1 VSVALHELRA
11 VGGQHCATA
20 RIHVPKTLDELR
32 SLLVQTTQSAG
43 QLTLVGSQRSF
54 GEQFL
59 PVERAEC
66 VTLDQLVAPVEH
78 LEHDSAGNL
87 WVRAPGHLPF
97 HDLCSRVPG
106 FIPFHPPTGDRI
118 SVAGALVACAHD
130 AVGFFADNVRAVT
143 VMTADGRVHECRAGA
158 AGIPGL
164 LFRLIPGS
172 FGALAAILSV
182 ELRLR
187 PVQETQRAE
196 INVLECGTTQ
206 GYPALER
213 LETLFQTGEYA
224 LGRGLF
230 FYGRR
235 RHSVLLG
242 DRLCTLNL
250 RERLP
255 ELLLTDDATTR
266 NIVAQALANRF
277 PSLAHRAQPW
287 VLKAG
292 RRFQARLYGFSFYQ
306 RSYDRAFDFLS
317 SEDPVACLLREIGVD
332 PRLTV
337 CHQSFVV
344 PVDVRHEFLDEYFT
358 VFDAHPEL
366 EARLE
371 QQDMIRLPHCPYPLH
386 GASGMRDGSYIF
398 TASFSV
404 RQGEPEQDRCHQ
416 FLSEVSTRVWSK
428 LGVKVLLLKQSHCPT
443 ADLQQMHT
451 PFVAQL
457 RALKAQVDPRG
468 LWTSRLLDR
477 LGV

>member
-1 VSVALHELRA
+1 LPELRA
-11 VGGQHCATA
+11 VLQ
-20 RIHVPKTLDELR
+20 
-32 SLLVQTTQSAG
+32 QSERNG
-43 QLTLVGSQRSF
+43 TRLTLVGAQRSF

-59 PVERAEC
+59 PPERANCLTLHRLGGHVER
-66 VTLDQLVAPVEH
+66 
-78 LEHDSAGNL
+78 LEHDSQGNL
-87 WVRAPGHLPF
+87 WVRTPGHTTF
-97 HDLCSRVPG
+97 HDLCASVPG
-106 FIPFHPPTGDRI
+106 FVPFRPPTGDRI
-118 SVAGALVACAHD
+118 SVAGALVACSHD
-130 AVGFFADNVRAVT
+130 AVGFFADNVRAIT
-143 VMTADGRVHECRAGA
+143 VMLADGTVHECRAGDP
-158 AGIPGL
+158 GILGD
-164 LFRLIPGS
+164 LFRSIPGS
-172 FGALAAILSV
+172 FGALAVILSV

-187 PVQETQRAE
+187 AVDPTQRAV
-196 INVLECGTTQ
+196 INVLYRGAVQ
-206 GYPALER
+206 DYPVLEQM
-213 LETLFQTGEYA
+213 EALFQNGEYA

-235 RHSVLLG
+235 RSCVLVG
-242 DRLCTLNL
+242 DCL
-250 RERLP
+250 RALAAGERLP

-287 VLKAG
+287 VLKPG
-292 RRFQARLYGFSFYQ
+292 RRFQAGLYGFSFYQ
-306 RSYDRAFDFLS
+306 RSYDRAFNFLS

-332 PRLTV
+332 PRLAV
-337 CHQSFVV
+337 CHQSFVL
-344 PVDVRHEFLDEYFT
+344 PVEVRHEFLDEYFT

-416 FLSEVSTRVWSK
+416 FLSEVSTRVWAK
-428 LGVKVLLLKQSHCPT
+428 LGVKVLLLKQSHCT
-443 ADLQQMHT
+443 VADLQQMHA